1 MFFTEIKQIQTVK
14 SEAEEEEEEGKEEEN
29 VVPIS
34 TTVWGT
40 ETALSGE
47 PR

>member
-1 MFFTEIKQIQTVK
+1 MFFTEIRQIQTVK
-14 SEAEEEEEEGKEEEN
+14 LEVEEEEGKEEEEN
-29 VVPIS
+29 VVSIS